1 MAQYDLILRGG
12 SIIDGTGAP
21 AVKGS
26 LAVRDGMIAVV
37 GEVDGGAEEEID
49 VGGMVVAPGF
59 VDVHAHDDAA
69 VVRDPRVD
77 FKVMQGVTT
86 DIVGNCGAGNAPAN
100 DLFRPMYAAGFGA
113 ILGGDGEIP
122 WRTTGEYFNAVD
134 AARPACNVAAH
145 VPQGVVRMNVMGS
158 ERGRPSDEQ
167 MAEMRRLVDDAMQA
181 GAIGMSTGLIYVPGA
196 YTETE
201 ELIELAKV
209 VAKYGG
215 IYTSHI
221 RNEGTDVMTA
231 VAEAVEIGERS
242 GCGVQISH
250 HKSAGPGAYGL
261 TRETLPFIASARS
274 RGVDVTIDV
283 YPYVASSSSLA
294 AMYRVGRGAA
304 FEGVEAIVASVKYN
318 KEKYEGRYLRDIAA
332 DLDLPIREAV
342 AKVLE
347 DEENTP
353 SVIMFV
359 MDEADV
365 RRVISDDHCMIGS
378 DGLPTDGKPHPRL
391 YGTMAR
397 VLQTYVRDEG
407 LLSLE
412 EGVRKMTSLPARKH
426 RLGDRGELREGWAAD
441 VVVFDPATVADI
453 ATYDDPRRYPSGIH
467 HVVVNGELV
476 VRNGTQTDARPG
488 KMLRRASAG
497 A

>member
-1 MAQYDLILRGG
+1 MPEYDLIIRNG

-21 AVKGS
+21 ARS
-26 LAVRDGMIAVV
+26 SDIAIIGDRIAAIGVV
-37 GEVDGGAEEEID
+37 SGTATDEID
-49 VGGMVVAPGF
+49 AAGLTVAPGF
-59 VDVHAHDDAA
+59 VDVHAHDDSA

-77 FKVMQGVTT
+77 FKIMQGVTT

-100 DLFRPMYAAGFGA
+100 DRFRPMYSAGFGA
-113 ILGGDGEIP
+113 ILGDDGEELP
-122 WRTTGEYFNAVD
+122 WRTTAEYFAAVD
-134 AARPACNVAAH
+134 AAHPACNVAAY

-158 ERGRPSDEQ
+158 ERGEPTEAEL
-167 MAEMRRLVDDAMQA
+167 AEMKRLVDDAMQA

-196 YTETE
+196 FTRTE

-221 RNEGTDVMTA
+221 RNEGDGVMQA
-231 VAEAVEIGERS
+231 VAEAIEIGEKA

-250 HKSAGPGAYGL
+250 HKSAGPSAYGL
-261 TRETLPFIASARS
+261 TKRTLPFIAAARA
-274 RGVDVTIDV
+274 RGIDVTIDV

-304 FEGVEAIVASVKYN
+304 FEGIEAIVASVKFN
-318 KEKYEGRYLRDIAA
+318 KEKYEGRYIRDIAA

-342 AKVLE
+342 AKVLQ

-365 RRVISDDHCMIGS
+365 RRVVEDDHCMVGS

-397 VLQTYVRDEG
+397 VLERYVREEG
-407 LLSLE
+407 VLTLE
-412 EGVRKMTSLPARKH
+412 EAVRKMTSLPAKKH
-426 RLGDRGELREGWAAD
+426 LLGSRGVLREGWAAD
-441 VVVFDPATVADI
+441 IVVFDPATIADV
-453 ATYDDPRRYPSGIH
+453 ATYDEPRQYPTGIE
-467 HVVVNGELV
+467 HVVVNGQIA
-476 VRNGTQTDARPG
+476 VRDGTQTDAQAGR
-488 KMLRRASAG
+488 MLRRAT
-497 A
+497 

>member
-1 MAQYDLILRGG
+1 MSDYDLIIRNG
-12 SIIDGTGAP
+12 SIVDGTGA
-21 AVKGS
+21 AAYAGDIAIKGD
-26 LAVRDGMIAVV
+26 RIASV
-37 GEVDGGAEEEID
+37 GSVTGTAAQEID
-49 VGGMVVAPGF
+49 AAGLAVAPGF

-69 VVRDPRVD
+69 VVREPLVD
-77 FKVMQGVTT
+77 FKIMQGVTT
-86 DIVGNCGAGNAPAN
+86 DVVGNCGAGNAPAN
-100 DLFRPMYAAGFGA
+100 DTFRPMYMAGFGA
-113 ILGGDGEIP
+113 ILGGDSELP
-122 WRTTGEYFNAVD
+122 WRTTAEYFAAVD
-134 AARPACNVAAH
+134 AAHPACNVAAY

-158 ERGRPSDEQ
+158 ERGEPTAAQ
-167 MAEMRRLVDDAMQA
+167 LTEMKALVDDAMQA

-196 YTETE
+196 YTRTE
-201 ELIELAKV
+201 ELIELARV
-209 VAKYGG
+209 VAQYGG

-221 RNEGTDVMTA
+221 RNEGADVMKA
-231 VAEAVEIGERS
+231 VAEAIEIGERA

-261 TRETLPFIASARS
+261 TKETLPFIAAARA

-283 YPYVASSSSLA
+283 YPYIASSSSLA

-318 KEKYEGRYLRDIAA
+318 KEKYEGRYIRDIAA
-332 DLDLPIREAV
+332 DLDLPIKEAV

-397 VLQTYVRDEG
+397 VLQTYVREEG
-407 LLSLE
+407 LLTLE
-412 EGVRKMTSLPARKH
+412 DAVRKMTSLPAKKH
-426 RLGDRGELREGWAAD
+426 RLSERGVLRESWFAD
-441 VVVFDPATVADI
+441 LVVFDPNKIADV
-453 ATYDDPRRYPSGIH
+453 ATYDEPRQHPAGIA
-467 HVVVNGELV
+467 HVVVNGRLA
-476 VRNGTQTDARPG
+476 VRDGAQTGEQAGR
-488 KMLRRASAG
+488 MLRRAS
-497 A
+497 